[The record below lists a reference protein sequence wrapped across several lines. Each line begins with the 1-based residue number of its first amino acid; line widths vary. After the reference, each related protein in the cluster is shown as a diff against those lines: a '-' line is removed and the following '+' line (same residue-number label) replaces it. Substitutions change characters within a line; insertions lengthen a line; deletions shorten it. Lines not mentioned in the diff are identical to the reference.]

1 MGSRS
6 LGCVSEQALRIDVHE
21 SAENN
26 LITATF
32 ELPGLKKEDV
42 TIDLQN
48 NWLVVSGEAKFSSE
62 KEENGFVVKERRSGK
77 FSRAVPVPQ
86 GTKHE
91 DIKASM
97 ENGVLTITYPKTSQ
111 EQEAKRITIS

>member
-1 MGSRS
+1 M
-6 LGCVSEQALRIDVHE
+6 

-48 NWLVVSGEAKFSSE
+48 NRLVVSGEANFSE
-62 KEENGFVVKERRSGK
+62 QKEENGYVVKERRSGK
-77 FSRAVPVPQ
+77 FSRAVPIPK
-86 GTKHE
+86 GTKPE

-97 ENGVLTITYPKTSQ
+97 EHGVLTVTYPKSSPE
-111 EQEAKRITIS
+111 EQARRITIS

>member
-1 MGSRS
+1 M
-6 LGCVSEQALRIDVHE
+6 HE
-21 SAENN
+21 SKENN

-48 NWLVVSGEAKFSSE
+48 NRLIVSGEANFSDE
-62 KEENGFVVKERRSGK
+62 KEENGYVVKERRSGR
-77 FSRAVPVPQ
+77 FSRTVPIPQ
-86 GTKHE
+86 GTNPE

-97 ENGVLTITYPKTSQ
+97 ENGVLTVTYPKTTQ
-111 EQEAKRITIS
+111 EQQAKRITIS

>member
-1 MGSRS
+1 M
-6 LGCVSEQALRIDVHE
+6 

-48 NWLVVSGEAKFSSE
+48 NRLVVSGEANFSE
-62 KEENGFVVKERRSGK
+62 QKEENGYVVKERRSGK
-77 FSRAVPVPQ
+77 FSRAVPIPK
-86 GTKHE
+86 GTKPE

-97 ENGVLTITYPKTSQ
+97 EHGILTVTYPKSSPE
-111 EQEAKRITIS
+111 EQARRITIS